1 MTVVGGDLGLRD
13 EDQHHLPNVDLDLD
27 FQVEELVLHLPPRC
41 LGSTWSLAYGT
52 DQHGEDDY
60 IFRWS

>member
-1 MTVVGGDLGLRD
+1 MDHGGDFGL
-13 EDQHHLPNVDLDLD
+13 HHSHNVDLDLD
-27 FQVEELVLHLPPRC
+27 VQVEELVLHLPPRC